1 MQIIHRISI
10 SSTPEIRGELA
21 AMGVVV
27 GASGL
32 VTFEVDEAYET
43 WPALQSWIARRR
55 AVDIVSTKFS
65 KEDLA
70 EARWLALEPS
80 WHHGYPQP
88 DEGRFGYREATYAEA
103 EFCEQCGIGLKQ
115 KAPFQMKAE
124 PKWGRNGILQ
134 LHWVFDEFFVTPE
147 VWSAVF
153 HPNGVGCRP
162 VLDAKGAE
170 LKTVVQ
176 LVVQEQVSVEV
187 EGLAAERCARC
198 GRDKFPPVTCG
209 AFPPLANEPSARMAK
224 TREYFGS
231 GASAYKGVLVSQEVA
246 RALAAEKVRG
256 ASVRPV
262 AVPPTRDPIAVPP
275 R

>member
-10 SSTPEIRGELA
+10 ASSPEIRSELA

-32 VTFEVDEAYET
+32 VTFEVDESHEA
-43 WPALQSWIARRR
+43 WPELQSWIVRRN

-65 KEDLA
+65 KPELA
-70 EARWLALEPS
+70 NARWLSLEPS

-88 DEGRFGYREATYAEA
+88 DEDRFGYREATCDVA
-103 EFCEQCGIGLKQ
+103 EFCTQCGIGLKQ
-115 KAPFQMKAE
+115 KAPFRMRAE

-147 VWSAVF
+147 VWSSVF
-153 HPNGVGCRP
+153 HPNGVGCQP
-162 VLDAKGAE
+162 VLDLKGSE

-176 LVVQEQVSVEV
+176 LVIQDEVGVVV
-187 EGLAAERCARC
+187 EGLATERCARC
-198 GRDKFPPVTCG
+198 GRLKSLPVTRG
-209 AFPPLANEPSARMAK
+209 AFPPLANEPSVRMAK
-224 TREYFGS
+224 TQEYFGS
-231 GASAYKGVLVSQEVA
+231 GASAHRGVLISQEVA
-246 RALAAEKVRG
+246 RALAAEKLRG

-262 AVPPTRDPIAVPP
+262 APHPKNG
-275 R
+275 

>member
-10 SSTPEIRGELA
+10 SSTPEIRSELA

-32 VTFEVDEAYET
+32 VTFEVDEAYEA
-43 WPALQSWIARRR
+43 WPALQKWIARRG

-65 KEDLA
+65 KKELA
-70 EARWLALEPS
+70 DARWFALEPD

-88 DEGRFGYREATYAEA
+88 DEGHFGYREATFEMAG
-103 EFCEQCGIGLKQ
+103 FCEQCGIGLKQ
-115 KAPFQMKAE
+115 KASFQMKSE

-147 VWSAVF
+147 VWRTVF
-153 HPNGVGCRP
+153 QSNEVGCRP
-162 VLDAKGAE
+162 VLDTKGSE

-176 LVVQEQVSVEV
+176 LVVQEEVDVGV

-198 GRDKFPPVTCG
+198 GRVKSLPVTRG
-209 AFPPLANEPSARMAK
+209 AFPPLMSEPSARMVK

-231 GASAYKGVLVSQEVA
+231 GASAHRRVLVSQKVA

-262 AVPPTRDPIAVPP
+262 AARPEHG
-275 R
+275 

>member
-32 VTFEVDEAYET
+32 ATFELDEAHEA
-43 WPALQSWIARRR
+43 WPALQAWIARRG

-65 KEDLA
+65 KKELA
-70 EARWLALEPS
+70 DARWLALEPS

-88 DEGRFGYREATYAEA
+88 DEDRFGYRETTYDLAD
-103 EFCEQCGIGLKQ
+103 FCWQCGIGLKQ
-115 KAPFQMKAE
+115 KAPFQMKSE

-147 VWSAVF
+147 VWRSVF
-153 HPNGVGCRP
+153 NPNGVGCRP

-176 LVVQEQVSVEV
+176 LVAPEEVPVMV
-187 EGLAAERCARC
+187 EGLAMERCACC
-198 GRDKFPPVTCG
+198 GRVKSLPVARG
-209 AFPPLANEPSARMAK
+209 AFPPPVNEPSAHMAK

-231 GASAYKGVLVSQEVA
+231 GAAAHKGVLVSREVA

-262 AVPPTRDPIAVPP
+262 AARPET
-275 R
+275 

>member
-10 SSTPEIRGELA
+10 SSTPEIRSELA

-32 VTFEVDEAYET
+32 VTFEVDEAHEA
-43 WPALQSWIARRR
+43 WSALHLWIARRR
-55 AVDIVSTKFS
+55 AADIVSTKFS
-65 KEDLA
+65 ERELA

-88 DEGRFGYREATYAEA
+88 DEGRFGYREATYAVA
-103 EFCEQCGIGLKQ
+103 DFCEQCGIGLKQ
-115 KAPFQMKAE
+115 KAPFQMKSE

-147 VWSAVF
+147 VWSTVF
-153 HPNGVGCRP
+153 NPNGVGCRP
-162 VLDAKGAE
+162 VLDAKGAK

-176 LVVQEQVSVEV
+176 LVVQEEVSVLV
-187 EGLAAERCARC
+187 EGLAAELCARC
-198 GRDKFPPVTCG
+198 GRVKSLPVTRG
-209 AFPPLANEPSARMAK
+209 AFPPPVTEPSVRMAK

-231 GASAYKGVLVSQEVA
+231 GASAHRGVLVSQEVA

-262 AVPPTRDPIAVPP
+262 AARPESG
-275 R
+275 

>member
-10 SSTPEIRGELA
+10 SSTPEIRSELA
-21 AMGVVV
+21 AMGIVV

-32 VTFEVDEAYET
+32 VTFEVDEGHEA
-43 WPALQSWIARRR
+43 WAALPPWIARRK

-65 KEDLA
+65 KRELA
-70 EARWLALEPS
+70 DARWLTLEPS

-88 DEGRFGYREATYAEA
+88 DESRFGYRKATCAVDG
-103 EFCEQCGIGLKQ
+103 FCEQCGIGLKQ
-115 KAPFQMKAE
+115 KAPFQMKSE

-147 VWSAVF
+147 VWSTIF
-153 HPNGVGCRP
+153 KPNGVGCRP
-162 VLDAKGAE
+162 VLDTTGAE

-176 LVVQEQVSVEV
+176 LVIQQEVSVVV
-187 EGLAAERCARC
+187 EGLAAERCTRC
-198 GRDKFPPVTCG
+198 GRLKSLPVARG
-209 AFPPLANEPSARMAK
+209 AFPPLANEPSVRMAK

-231 GASAYKGVLVSQEVA
+231 GASAYKGILVSQDVA
-246 RALAAEKVRG
+246 RGLAAEKVRG

-262 AVPPTRDPIAVPP
+262 ATRPESS
-275 R
+275 

>member
-10 SSTPEIRGELA
+10 SSTPEIRGEWA

-43 WPALQSWIARRR
+43 WPALQSWITRRR
-55 AVDIVSTKFS
+55 AADIVSTKFS
-65 KEDLA
+65 KEELA
-70 EARWLALEPS
+70 GARWLALEQN

-88 DEGRFGYREATYAEA
+88 DEGRFGYREATYEMAG
-103 EFCEQCGIGLKQ
+103 FCDPCGIALKQ
-115 KAPFQMKAE
+115 KAPFQMKSE

-147 VWSAVF
+147 VWSTVF

-176 LVVQEQVSVEV
+176 LVVQEEVSVEV
-187 EGLAAERCARC
+187 EGLEAERCARC
-198 GRDKFPPVTCG
+198 GQVKFLPVTRG
-209 AFPPLANEPSARMAK
+209 AFPPLVNEPSVRMVK

-231 GASAYKGVLVSQEVA
+231 GASAYKGVLVSREIA
-246 RALAAEKVRG
+246 RALTAEKVRG
-256 ASVRPV
+256 ASVRPT
-262 AVPPTRDPIAVPP
+262 AVPPP
-275 R
+275 